1 MQYQSYTNPQIVKM
15 SPPVLKCINREQ
27 REKDGFKSFK
37 QWVEHY
43 NHEYIGPSVYKYIRN
58 YMGRES
64 MWKNPYQAQFP
75 RDEANVLFEKFVRS
89 NEVLMKQIPYLENK
103 VLGCWCESDCHG
115 EVLIKLYH
123 EYKNETKKD

>member
-1 MQYQSYTNPQIVKM
+1 M
-15 SPPVLKCINREQ
+15 SPPVLSCINREQ
-27 REKDGFKSFK
+27 REKAGIKSFK
-37 QWVEHY
+37 DWIGMY